1 MILSCTATFLS
12 LTCKIKLVLTYL
24 EKIMQKILNVA
35 LDNRSYPITIGEN
48 LLSQFEHF
56 KLHSGQRVLVV
67 TNDTI
72 APIYLQHL
80 LDMLEAHGVKTDS
93 VIVPD
98 GEQYKTMETWN
109 QILTALLAN
118 NHTRSSILVA
128 LGGGVIGDV
137 AGFAASAYQRGIKF
151 IQVPTTLLSQ
161 VDSSVGGKTAINHP
175 LGKNMIGAF
184 YQPQSVVIDINCLKT
199 LPQRE
204 LSAGLA
210 EVIKYGII
218 MDSAFFNWL
227 ETHIDD
233 LLNLDVDAL
242 SYCIYRCCELKAQV
256 VAADETEQDMRAIL
270 NLGHTYGHAIEAEL
284 GYGNWLHGEAVSVG
298 MLMAAQTAKLLGL
311 LADKDIERIKNL
323 LIKAKLP
330 VKRPEQMTI
339 ESYIPHMLRDKKVIS
354 GKLRLVIPTKIGQVE
369 VMDGIEKSVVLES
382 INNS

>member
-311 LADKDIERIKNL
+311 LADKDIERIENL

>member
-227 ETHIDD
+227 EAHIDD

-298 MLMAAQTAKLLGL
+298 MLMATQTAKLLGL
-311 LADKDIERIKNL
+311 LADKDIERIENL